1 MPEPDPALSS
11 DLTRS
16 QSARRLVPAEEVDAA
31 RAFASRARSESTKRA
46 YRADWSDF
54 TGWCDDRGLAAL
66 PAAPE
71 TVALY
76 LAFLATARDG
86 SPGLKP
92 STLSRRLAAI
102 SQAHKAA
109 GHESPALRSREPVHS
124 VWAGIVRTR
133 GVARDKVAPALT
145 PDVVAMVEALPTV
158 ELADGGRRLTTAA
171 KRDRALLLVGFAGAL
186 RRSELA
192 ALAVADLGFGADG
205 LRVRLRRSK
214 TDQEGAGAVLGLH
227 YGDRPLSCPVRAV
240 QDWLR
245 HVAITDG
252 PVFRAVDRHGNVA
265 SQALGGGS
273 VARIV
278 KRAASRAGLDP
289 TAYSGHSLRAGFAT
303 QAARAGAHERAIMK
317 HTRHKSER
325 VLREYIRDGQLFDE
339 NPTGALGL

>member
-1 MPEPDPALSS
+1 MIPTD
-11 DLTRS
+11 
-16 QSARRLVPAEEVDAA
+16 EVDAA
-31 RAFASRARSESTKRA
+31 RVFASKARSANTKRA
-46 YRADWSDF
+46 YRADWADF
-54 TGWCDDRGLAAL
+54 CSWCDDRSVPAL
-66 PAAPE
+66 PATND
-71 TVALY
+71 TVSLY
-76 LAFLATARDG
+76 VAWCATPRDG
-86 SPGLKP
+86 SLGLKP

-102 SQAHKAA
+102 SQAHKMA
-109 GHESPALRSREPVHS
+109 GYESPALRSREPLHS

-158 ELADGGRRLTTAA
+158 EHADGSRQLTVAA

-205 LRVRLRRSK
+205 LRLRLRRSK
-214 TDQEGAGAVLGLH
+214 TDQEGVGAVLGLH

-245 HVAITDG
+245 HNAITEG
-252 PVFRAVDRHGNVA
+252 PVFRGVDRHGNV
-265 SQALGGGS
+265 SDRALGGGS

-278 KRAASRAGLDP
+278 KRAARRAGLDP
-289 TAYSGHSLRAGFAT
+289 AAYSGHSLRAGFAT